1 MSLFYFCLYIHIVSL
16 SLILLYMPLPFTF
29 LSTSISCT
37 PSPLRFVSLTSCSF
51 FCLLAG
57 DSSILFPSWFVKRKH
72 NKEKMSV
79 CPSGRA
85 EFGGHAEEASDPGAG
100 GGGLRRHR
108 PPAVQH
114 QPGPGG
120 RRAPR
125 QVRGGHGSKV
135 KGFHV
140 RSIFSAVPESFLH
153 FVQGQRNI
161 KLKEEYTRNKSMNG
175 GEGRNRKWE

>member
-16 SLILLYMPLPFTF
+16 SLILLYMSLPFTF

-125 QVRGGHGSKV
+125 QVRGGSRVKGQGVSCKEYFLCCSRKLFTFCPGSKKYKV
-135 KGFHV
+135 KGGVH
-140 RSIFSAVPESFLH
+140 
-153 FVQGQRNI
+153 
-161 KLKEEYTRNKSMNG
+161 
-175 GEGRNRKWE
+175 